1 MDHASALLN
10 QLGVQ
15 AGSFHSGSFCGLTA
29 FDGVQPHGHLHLL
42 RSGRVRV
49 VLETEGIEYDVDQP
63 ALIFFPGPYRH
74 RIVAKPKDKAEL
86 VCATLRVGGG
96 NPLAAALP
104 PCLIL
109 RLADAPALGATLEW
123 LFHEAFGE
131 EYGRGA
137 VTDRLFELLVIQLL
151 RQLLK
156 SGSIGQGV
164 LAGLA
169 DAKLARALHLIHT
182 QPQRALSVE
191 ELATE
196 AAMSRAGFA
205 AHFKQAVGQT
215 PADYLTNWRVNLA
228 QKLLRE
234 GQPMSLIAAQVGYD
248 SPSAL
253 ARVFRRKTGAS
264 PREWLGQQAA
274 VSRHTPAG

>member
-15 AGSFHSGSFCGLTA
+15 AGSFHSGSFCGLSA
-29 FDGVQPHGHLHLL
+29 FDGEQPHGHLHLL

-49 VLETEGIEYDVDQP
+49 VLEEEGAEHDIGQP
-63 ALIFFPGPYRH
+63 SLIFLPAPYRH

-86 VCATLRVGGG
+86 VCATLRIGGG

-109 RLADAPALGATLEW
+109 PLADAPLLSATLEW
-123 LFHEAFGE
+123 LFREAFGDA
-131 EYGRGA
+131 YGRGA

-151 RQLLK
+151 RHLLQE
-156 SGSIGQGV
+156 GRVAQGV

-169 DAKLARALHLIHT
+169 DVRLARALHLMHT
-182 QPQRALSVE
+182 QPQRTISVE
-191 ELATE
+191 ELAAE

-215 PADYLTNWRVNLA
+215 PADYLASWRISLT

-234 GQPMSLIAAQVGYD
+234 GLPISLIATQVGYE

-264 PREWLGQQAA
+264 PREWLASQA
-274 VSRHTPAG
+274 